1 MQVTTLRTIEDL
13 PAWLDIGSFTDFMH
27 ESLKPYEDTPKDIR
41 SGIEYALDD
50 APGRGGFIVLAH
62 ENETPLGAVVMLE
75 TGMRG
80 YVPEVLLLFVAVRPD
95 ARGRG
100 IGGEI
105 IRTAIDHANGNVK
118 LHVEYDNPAKRLY
131 ERIGFTNK
139 YADMRYE
146 KGEKT

>member
-1 MQVTTLRTIEDL
+1 MHITTFRTIEDF
-13 PAWLDIGSFTDFMH
+13 PSWLDIESFTAFMH
-27 ESLKPYEDTPKDIR
+27 ESLKPYEDTPKDVR

-50 APGRGGFIVLAH
+50 APGRGGFIVFAY
-62 ENETPLGAVVMLE
+62 EEQKPLGAVVMLE
-75 TGMRG
+75 TGMSG
-80 YVPEVLLLFVAVRPD
+80 YVPEVMLLFVAVRPD

-105 IRTAIDHANGNVK
+105 IKKAIELADGNVK

-146 KGEKT
+146 KGDKT